1 MTLSYTFG
9 MKTAIS
15 VPDRIFEEAERVAR
29 RMRRSRSEL
38 YSTALADYL
47 ARHTP
52 DRVTEAMNRV
62 LDAVDESTDEFVAA
76 VSRRRLKRVQW

>member
-1 MTLSYTFG
+1 

-52 DRVTEAMNRV
+52 DRITEAMNRV